1 MVIVVLPLLVLV
13 VLGGSEVVQQAG
25 VDVHRVG
32 TIHLDGL
39 PRAVLQRA
47 VKLLGV
53 DPLLVGGEEEY
64 PLKYRQPGFVGHPG
78 GDGVAVSGLALPGES
93 PHQVFSGLAV
103 EKGVSFVGHNEPSL
117 TMENVSSVFL
127 KNCEMIL
134 KNRWLQFCAF
144 LALWVEQLFY
154 RNIQRI
160 SYRNQFFVGNLSV
173 LPFKGR
179 QRRLPDVNAPYL

>member
-78 GDGVAVSGLALPGES
+78 GDGVAVPGLALPRES
-93 PHQVFSGLAV
+93 PHQIF
-103 EKGVSFVGHNEPSL
+103 PSL
-117 TMENVSSVFL
+117 TVKKCL
-127 KNCEMIL
+127 G
-134 KNRWLQFCAF
+134 
-144 LALWVEQLFY
+144 
-154 RNIQRI
+154 
-160 SYRNQFFVGNLSV
+160 FV
-173 LPFKGR
+173 R
-179 QRRLPDVNAPYL
+179 HD